1 LLQLLLVWAVY
12 SSMHV
17 ACGAVG
23 CRLCG
28 ANNGQGDVTAVDA
41 AGCLCC
47 WLCGNPAVAAA
58 AAVVSRPPLVI
69 GACLTRD

>member
-1 LLQLLLVWAVY
+1 MMLLLLLLVWAVY

-17 ACGAVG
+17 AFVVVG

-41 AGCLCC
+41 AGCLRAAGCAGTLLLLLLLL
-47 WLCGNPAVAAA
+47 LCPGLPW
-58 AAVVSRPPLVI
+58 
-69 GACLTRD
+69 